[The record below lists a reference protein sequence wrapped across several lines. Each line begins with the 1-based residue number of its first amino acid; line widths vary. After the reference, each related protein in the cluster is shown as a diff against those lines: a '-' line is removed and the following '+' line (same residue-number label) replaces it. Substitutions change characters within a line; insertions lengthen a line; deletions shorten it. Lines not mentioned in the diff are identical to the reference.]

1 MISYQ
6 KDLVWTPG
14 TGTMETMS
22 GKLNWS
28 IKFFKIEKEY
38 TGEEVEAYCP
48 HFSPYDCD
56 CAPGDTIPKTR
67 VVAKKEISK
76 EEYEENK

>member
-28 IKFFKIEKEY
+28 FKYYLAWYEPTGFDVPTCSGNWEGDDYEEEFKE
-38 TGEEVEAYCP
+38 T
-48 HFSPYDCD
+48 F
-56 CAPGDTIPKTR
+56 R
-67 VVAKKEISK
+67 KKISK
-76 EEYEENK
+76 EDYTREY